1 MLSLALA
8 LQLLAASAA
17 DPMPGATPL
26 ASGAPRFVQLQSLT
40 GVPPDSAAQESFRT
54 AFRSVFAEES
64 LPGEHESGGAWRGG
78 LPLPNHFRLLEG
90 DVATDAWQVQVSIGA
105 PPPLQVPDPKHK
117 GHVLTIPGRR
127 TSRGMRLGAVIAV
140 PSPSGEVDHTVVV
153 RAAFAFPAKG
163 EANAS
168 LAVPQNGYVFP
179 WDDAGHVAGLLV
191 LEALHRESR
200 DFVAT
205 ERVDITPAVRT
216 DAGR

>member
-8 LQLLAASAA
+8 LQLLATAPGA
-17 DPMPGATPL
+17 MPGATPV
-26 ASGAPRFVQLQSLT
+26 APGAPRFVQIASLT
-40 GVPPDSAAQESFRT
+40 GVPADSAAQEGFGT

-64 LPGEHESGGAWRGG
+64 LPGEHESGGSWRGG

-90 DVATDAWQVQVSIGA
+90 DVASDAWQVQVSIGA
-105 PPPLQVPDPKHK
+105 PPPLQVPDPRHK
-117 GHVLTIPGRR
+117 GHVLTIAGRR
-127 TSRGMRLGAVIAV
+127 MSRGMRVGAVVSV
-140 PSPSGEVDHTVVV
+140 PSPSGAVDHTFTVT
-153 RAAFAFPAKG
+153 ASFAFPAKG
-163 EANAS
+163 DGRAS